1 MSAAGAAEALIAED
15 PARLYRPAY
24 LGHRGW
30 VGVRLDVAPDWD
42 EIAGLVFESYC
53 MTAPKRLTRALNAP
67 PR

>member
-30 VGVRLDVAPDWD
+30 VGVRLDMATVDRD
-42 EIAGLVFESYC
+42 EAAGLVVESHRLC
-53 MTAPKRLTRALNAP
+53 APKSLARAIS
-67 PR
+67 